1 MIQQFKYCKPGV
13 GASWLLVAL
22 VFVGS
27 LVGGMLTFAWQ
38 AVPQSLTY
46 LIMMCFPLA
55 ACWWM
60 GAQAQLRGEP
70 ALRIDAPHFGK
81 LGAFGVLALAA
92 IAMLSLSVVIEPT
105 TSFIPMPDSIKAIF
119 EKAFVESALWDMIVS
134 TCILAPLLEELLC
147 RGIMLRGMLPRMKP
161 GKAIFWSA
169 LLFAVMH
176 MNPWQAIPAFLIGLL
191 MGWIYW
197 RTHSLWATIFLHCLN
212 NSLSTVLSRVM
223 PDVSIEASWKDI
235 LPSNIY
241 WLCYAGAAVLL
252 AVILYI
258 LHEKT
263 LSPQISS
270 PVDAEGL
277 GR

>member
-1 MIQQFKYCKPGV
+1 MIQQYKYCKPGV

-38 AVPQSLTY
+38 TVPQSLTY

-70 ALRIDAPHFGK
+70 ALRVDAPHFGK

-147 RGIMLRGMLPRMKP
+147 RGIMLRGMLARRKAPW
-161 GKAIFWSA
+161 KAIVWSA
-169 LLFAVMH
+169 LIFAVMH
-176 MNPWQAIPAFLIGLL
+176 MNPWQSIPAFLIGLL
-191 MGWIYW
+191 LGWVYY

-212 NSLSTVLSRVM
+212 NSISTVISRVWADL
-223 PDVSIEASWKDI
+223 PIDAGLKDV
-235 LPSNIY
+235 LPETTY
-241 WLCYAGAAVLL
+241 WIVYVAAALLL
-252 AVILYI
+252 AITLVILN
-258 LHEKT
+258 EKT
-263 LSPQISS
+263 VSPQVQA
-270 PVDAEGL
+270 PVDA
-277 GR
+277 

>member
-70 ALRIDAPHFGK
+70 ALRIDAPHFG
-81 LGAFGVLALAA
+81 
-92 IAMLSLSVVIEPT
+92 
-105 TSFIPMPDSIKAIF
+105 IKAIF

-147 RGIMLRGMLPRMKP
+147 RGIMLRGMLARRKAPW
-161 GKAIFWSA
+161 KAIVWSA
-169 LLFAVMH
+169 LIFAVMH
-176 MNPWQAIPAFLIGLL
+176 MNPWQSIPAFLIGLL
-191 MGWIYW
+191 LGWVYY

-212 NSLSTVLSRVM
+212 NSISTVISRVWADL
-223 PDVSIEASWKDI
+223 PIDAGLKDV
-235 LPSNIY
+235 LPETTY
-241 WLCYAGAAVLL
+241 WIVYVAAALLL
-252 AVILYI
+252 AITLVILN
-258 LHEKT
+258 EKT
-263 LSPQISS
+263 VSS
-270 PVDAEGL
+270 QVQAPVDA
-277 GR
+277 